1 MLTFSMAVPRMCAV
15 TVLMLILAPG
25 LARAQEVT
33 KGWHTYATTGGQPLP
48 TERDAQRVIEASF
61 EMYQQFGAF
70 SWEIRDQTIL
80 EEKTIYAYRV
90 KPQAMNRSPWK
101 YTSGSRNFDSEEQ
114 LLSYLVSLGDP
125 QCPAATI
132 SAPDWKRISAG
143 PGGDE
148 VNNTAE
154 ESEFQRVL
162 YLQESDGTC
171 SAMAGRHMRNGIAR
185 SPVRTV
191 SC

>member
-70 SWEIRDQTIL
+70 SWEVRDQTIL

-114 LLSYLVSLGDP
+114 LLS
-125 QCPAATI
+125 
-132 SAPDWKRISAG
+132 
-143 PGGDE
+143 
-148 VNNTAE
+148 
-154 ESEFQRVL
+154 
-162 YLQESDGTC
+162 
-171 SAMAGRHMRNGIAR
+171 
-185 SPVRTV
+185 
-191 SC
+191 